1 MKVNFQINLDDAAN
15 CVGKEENMKKRFITV
30 LSLALLLSVWPAFR
44 VSAIGKDTFILDNKG
59 GVALNSPHGAQE
71 GIASMQFTLDVDAAG
86 AGEVTF
92 KFAGLSA
99 EVQEYRYHGDS
110 HSLNVYIAGSQ
121 PLFKEDEPLAIGQVS
136 VLDGENN
143 PVEARVSVVED
154 SLVFVYGKA
163 TRPAE
168 QMVFPD
174 PVVINGPENPDVLET
189 PPADS
194 GQNPGFG
201 DSGQNGGS
209 DGQPGTGDSGQTGG
223 SGQNP
228 GSGGSGQHGGSGQE
242 NGDVNWSGVENGG
255 LIADDPSVN
264 QGPGQTSNGSSA
276 SGGLAGVTVRPG
288 AGTGTT
294 GTGVIGTQTTTG
306 NDGAAFS
313 ENSEKLRQL
322 LLQIQSMDESDYTD
336 ESFAALLQ
344 AADEARHA
352 LENTSSTD
360 QELADALMALENA
373 VGALVRKDEMTV
385 VEPEGEEE
393 ETSTAEEIPEDGEE
407 EEKEKGGILP
417 VVLTVIAVTAG
428 AAGGIFFVLL
438 RRGLLPWGKKARRDG
453 KWRDITGRK

>member
-1 MKVNFQINLDDAAN
+1 M
-15 CVGKEENMKKRFITV
+15 
-30 LSLALLLSVWPAFR
+30 
-44 VSAIGKDTFILDNKG
+44 
-59 GVALNSPHGAQE
+59 
-71 GIASMQFTLDVDAAG
+71 
-86 AGEVTF
+86 
-92 KFAGLSA
+92 
-99 EVQEYRYHGDS
+99 
-110 HSLNVYIAGSQ
+110 
-121 PLFKEDEPLAIGQVS
+121 
-136 VLDGENN
+136 
-143 PVEARVSVVED
+143 ED

-194 GQNPGFG
+194 GQNPGSG

-276 SGGLAGVTVRPG
+276 SGGLTGVTVRPG
-288 AGTGTT
+288 TGTGTT

>member
-1 MKVNFQINLDDAAN
+1 
-15 CVGKEENMKKRFITV
+15 MKKRFTVV
-30 LSLALLLSVWPAFR
+30 LSLALLLSFWPAFR
-44 VSAIGKDTFILDNKG
+44 ASAIGKDTFILDNKG

-71 GIASMQFTLDVDAAG
+71 GIASMQFTLEVEAAG

-92 KFAGLSA
+92 KFAGLAA

-121 PLFKEDEPLAIGQVS
+121 PLFKENEPLALGQVS

-194 GQNPGFG
+194 GQNSGSG
-201 DSGQNGGS
+201 DAGQNGGS
-209 DGQPGTGDSGQTGG
+209 GQQPGSGGSTQTGG
-223 SGQNP
+223 SGQ
-228 GSGGSGQHGGSGQE
+228 GAGSGQTDGSGQG

-264 QGPGQTSNGSSA
+264 QEPGQTSNGSTA
-276 SGGLAGVTVRPG
+276 SGGLTGVTVRPG
-288 AGTGTT
+288 AGTGTS
-294 GTGVIGTQTTTG
+294 GMGVIGTQTAAG
-306 NDGAAFS
+306 NNGAAFS

-344 AADEARHA
+344 AADEAQHA
-352 LENTSSTD
+352 LDNTSSTD

-393 ETSTAEEIPEDGEE
+393 ETVTAEEITEDSEE
-407 EEKEKGGILP
+407 EAKEKGGVLP
-417 VVLTVIAVTAG
+417 AVLIGIAAVA
-428 AAGGIFFVLL
+428 AAGGGTFFALYQK
-438 RRGLLPWGKKARRDG
+438 GIIGKKRAKRDG
-453 KWRDITGRK
+453 KWRDVTGKK

>member
-1 MKVNFQINLDDAAN
+1 
-15 CVGKEENMKKRFITV
+15 MKKRLITV
-30 LSLALLLSVWPAFR
+30 FSLVLLLSVWPAFR
-44 VSAIGKDTFILDNKG
+44 ASAIGKDTFILDNKG
-59 GVALNSPHGAQE
+59 GVTLNSPHGAQE
-71 GIASMQFTLDVDAAG
+71 GIASLKFTLEVDAAG

-121 PLFKEDEPLAIGQVS
+121 PLFKEDEPLALGQVS

-154 SLVFVYGKA
+154 SLVYVYGKA

-194 GQNPGFG
+194 GQNPGSG
-201 DSGQNGGS
+201 DPGQNGGS
-209 DGQPGTGDSGQTGG
+209 GQP
-223 SGQNP
+223 
-228 GSGGSGQHGGSGQE
+228 GGSGQE

-264 QGPGQTSNGSSA
+264 QEPGQTSNGSSA
-276 SGGLAGVTVRPG
+276 SGGLTGVTVRPG
-288 AGTGTT
+288 TGTGTT
-294 GTGVIGTQTTTG
+294 GTGVIGTQITAGTE
-306 NDGAAFS
+306 GAAFS

-322 LLQIQSMDESDYTD
+322 LLQIQSMNESDYTD

-393 ETSTAEEIPEDGEE
+393 ETATAEEIPEDGEE

>member
-1 MKVNFQINLDDAAN
+1 M
-15 CVGKEENMKKRFITV
+15 
-30 LSLALLLSVWPAFR
+30 
-44 VSAIGKDTFILDNKG
+44 
-59 GVALNSPHGAQE
+59 
-71 GIASMQFTLDVDAAG
+71 
-86 AGEVTF
+86 
-92 KFAGLSA
+92 
-99 EVQEYRYHGDS
+99 
-110 HSLNVYIAGSQ
+110 
-121 PLFKEDEPLAIGQVS
+121 
-136 VLDGENN
+136 
-143 PVEARVSVVED
+143 
-154 SLVFVYGKA
+154 
-163 TRPAE
+163 
-168 QMVFPD
+168 FPD

-194 GQNPGFG
+194 GQNPGSG

-294 GTGVIGTQTTTG
+294 GTGVIGTQTTTR